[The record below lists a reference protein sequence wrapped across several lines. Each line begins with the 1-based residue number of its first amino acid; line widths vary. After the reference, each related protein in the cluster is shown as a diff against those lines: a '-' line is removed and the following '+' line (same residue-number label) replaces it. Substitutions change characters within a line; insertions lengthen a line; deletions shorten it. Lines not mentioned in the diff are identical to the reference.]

1 MNTTPEM
8 IESGIDQV
16 HRGDRGA
23 PGGPHARARPR
34 RRSEARP
41 GLRPLGLDVWLLF
54 ARESATV
61 HDPSFDL
68 VVGTNVTWHSC
79 SSSRAAASR
88 LARRAGI
95 LGLRSPVRLGI
106 EVDPQEALRAP

>member
-79 SSSRAAASR
+79 SSSRAV
-88 LARRAGI
+88 ARRAGI
-95 LGLRSPVRLGI
+95 RGRASPVRLGI
-106 EVDPQEALRAP
+106 EVDPQEAPRAP